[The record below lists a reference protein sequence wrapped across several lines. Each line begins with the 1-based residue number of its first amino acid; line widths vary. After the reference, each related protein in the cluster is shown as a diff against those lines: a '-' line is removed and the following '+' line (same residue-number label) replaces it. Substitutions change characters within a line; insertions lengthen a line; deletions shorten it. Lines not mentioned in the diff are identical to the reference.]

1 MACSAALQLS
11 EVTVAA
17 PRHGRRHLMHT
28 LSSSIYSCVSTCVP
42 HVMPVFPP
50 EKSNSSSFFSS
61 LSLFFFN
68 KWDLLVIYFLV
79 KSFKQIYCLWGIK
92 SSFKAYSSST
102 TAEPLPHCA
111 PQKADCWHIPCTAW
125 QSWGRNRSCVVFL
138 LFLYLQEAV
147 LGSCLGHV
155 WEHRTWDGA
164 SPCLA
169 DHACML
175 VH

>member
-61 LSLFFFN
+61 LSLFFFLISGIC
-68 KWDLLVIYFLV
+68 WLYIFLSSHSS
-79 KSFKQIYCLWGIK
+79 KSTVCEELNLHLKPIHQ
-92 SSFKAYSSST
+92 
-102 TAEPLPHCA
+102 A
-111 PQKADCWHIPCTAW
+111 PQQSLSHIVHPKKQTAW

>member
-61 LSLFFFN
+61 LSLFFLISGIC
-68 KWDLLVIYFLV
+68 WLYIFLSSHSS
-79 KSFKQIYCLWGIK
+79 KSTVCEELNLHLKPIHQ
-92 SSFKAYSSST
+92 
-102 TAEPLPHCA
+102 A
-111 PQKADCWHIPCTAW
+111 PQQSLSHIVHPKKQTAGTFHVLHGRAEAETGVVWFSFCSFIYKKQCWGAAW
-125 QSWGRNRSCVVFL
+125 DMSGSIVPGMEHL
-138 LFLYLQEAV
+138 LALQIM
-147 LGSCLGHV
+147 
-155 WEHRTWDGA
+155 
-164 SPCLA
+164 LA
-169 DHACML
+169 C
-175 VH
+175 